1 MMDHG
6 IKALQ
11 IVVAQAANIFANIRD
26 ADTVMHQ
33 RTLAKV
39 SCIQTDNF
47 IIRLND
53 RGAITDSM

>member
-11 IVVAQAANIFANIRD
+11 IVVVEAANIFANIRD
-26 ADTVMHQ
+26 AHTVTHQ

-39 SCIQTDNF
+39 SRIQTDNF
-47 IIRLND
+47 ITRLND
-53 RGAITDSM
+53 RGAITDPM

>member
-6 IKALQ
+6 MKALQ
-11 IVVAQAANIFANIRD
+11 IFVVEAANILQTD
-26 ADTVMHQ
+26 GADTVRHQ

-39 SCIQTDNF
+39 SRIQTDNF
-47 IIRLND
+47 ITRLND